1 MRVKGKMSVI
11 FRVMDEMEVIKD
23 LPTSNDK
30 IAIFKIA
37 HKILSDFNKSDSSK
51 DQNLIRVEKLIC
63 RLKPIHSHLDEL
75 AQFAYNQLNIALKP
89 LL

>member
-11 FRVMDEMEVIKD
+11 FRVIDEMEVIKD
-23 LPTSNDK
+23 LPTSKDK

-75 AQFAYNQLNIALKP
+75 AQLASYQLEKALKP